1 MSRNSIRLIKGQNRI
16 ELIYRVNSESLK
28 MKEKKKKAYEL
39 DFFWHTNC
47 LWTEEEPYS
56 LSSGNLLPRWL
67 GEEVPTETAPVVSMI
82 NIFLFAPVTTPPL
95 NANYFS
101 EVLSQI
107 QSFYAKKGRLG
118 APPPRC
124 CDALRASEKTHRDPS
139 VLFWLQT
146 CFIFAGGGRAT
157 CCLVTSQSAPLV
169 WEFWHYLPFQGLLG
183 EKKCAISLHQE
194 FNLWRDVLFFFFDVP
209 LFC

>member
-118 APPPRC
+118 APPPV
-124 CDALRASEKTHRDPS
+124 AVMHSERPKKLIEIHVFCSDFRHVS
-139 VLFWLQT
+139 SLQEV
-146 CFIFAGGGRAT
+146 AVRR
-157 CCLVTSQSAPLV
+157 VV
-169 WEFWHYLPFQGLLG
+169 
-183 EKKCAISLHQE
+183 
-194 FNLWRDVLFFFFDVP
+194 
-209 LFC
+209 

>member
-28 MKEKKKKAYEL
+28 MKEKIKKAYEL

-95 NANYFS
+95 NANYVS

-118 APPPRC
+118 APPPLLWC
-124 CDALRASEKTHRDPS
+124 TPS
-139 VLFWLQT
+139 VRKNSWRSMCSVL
-146 CFIFAGGGRAT
+146 
-157 CCLVTSQSAPLV
+157 TSDMFHLCRRWP
-169 WEFWHYLPFQGLLG
+169 
-183 EKKCAISLHQE
+183 C
-194 FNLWRDVLFFFFDVP
+194 DVLFSHISIRSSCLRILTLSAISRSTRGEEVCYFFTPRV
-209 LFC
+209 